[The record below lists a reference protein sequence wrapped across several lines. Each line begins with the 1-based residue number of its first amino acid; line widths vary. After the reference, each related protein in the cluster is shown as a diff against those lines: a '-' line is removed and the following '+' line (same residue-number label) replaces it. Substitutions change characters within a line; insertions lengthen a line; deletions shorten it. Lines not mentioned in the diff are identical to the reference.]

1 MLLTYFKRTIM
12 ILLYLK
18 TTVRNLLKNKWYSA
32 VNIFGLAIGLSG
44 FIIVLFYLN
53 FELSYDRWSPALE
66 KVYKVYLKQEGDIL
80 PQTPAPLA
88 SYLAEK
94 YPEVEAGTR
103 IQTAGEIEIL
113 LAANDKKIY
122 QKGMIMTDSLFLK
135 VFPYQ
140 LVKGNPATVLNPP
153 NAVVLS
159 EELSRKFFGDADP
172 IGKTLR
178 AYNALDGVVT
188 GVFKEP
194 EGPSHLIAKIIMRD
208 PYEIENKFWT
218 NYSYQ
223 TYLRFRQ
230 PVREGKMEDDIN
242 RLYYNERIKQ
252 GTQLY
257 EAYKQ
262 TGQATALFTDAVPN
276 IHNFPEQ
283 GFSNFKTVA
292 VLMVLAV
299 LLLIAGSINFSNL
312 SIARSI
318 ARAKEIGVR
327 KVLGSGKGQLIW
339 QFMSETFFQCVLSLL
354 IAVVLVAM
362 VLPYLNR
369 KFDLTLSFGRQDQ
382 PQLMVLQVMA
392 CLLLVTLLSG
402 LYPSFVLT
410 RFKMSKVLKGDYSTG
425 QKGVFFRNVLIVLQF
440 MVAAFFIIAVVV
452 ISSQMHYMKSREK
465 GFSDAQVLRIQAGQ
479 TTRDAN
485 FETVRSKLLSIP
497 GIRYVAKTTS
507 VPGDAGLLADT
518 TLFSF
523 KYEGKL
529 FRAASEKVSTDYF
542 KALDITLV
550 KGRAF
555 TDAYSDQHTR
565 SAVINETAA
574 RNLNI
579 TNPNGQIIYFPN
591 CDTVP
596 VQVIGVVR
604 DIHALGFETK
614 VQPVIYTVGNNAC
627 MFQSGG
633 ALLVKMDG
641 GALQSGVAGI
651 EEAWRTIEP
660 DLPIRY
666 SFLDDNFRRL
676 FLSYNRLQQVILW
689 FAGVAILISVMG
701 LFALTAYLAKQ
712 RTREV
717 GVRKVLGASVTQLAA
732 MLGKEFLYL
741 VLLAIL
747 ITTPLAWWAVDNWL
761 QTFAY
766 RVDISWWMFTAA
778 AGVLILIA
786 LITIGAQVMKSAIAN
801 PVTALRSE

>member
-1 MLLTYFKRTIM
+1 MIRIYFKTTI
-12 ILLYLK
+12 
-18 TTVRNLLKNKWYSA
+18 RNLLKNKTYSA
-32 VNIFGLAIGLSG
+32 VNILGLAVGLAG
-44 FIIVLFYLN
+44 FILVLLYLN
-53 FELSYDRWSPALE
+53 FELSYDKWNPALE

-88 SYLAEK
+88 SFLAEK

-103 IQTAGEIEIL
+103 IQSAGEIEIL

-122 QKGMIMTDSLFLK
+122 QKGMVMSDSLFLK

-140 LVKGNPATVLNPP
+140 LVKGNPATVLNSP

-159 EELSRKFFGDADP
+159 EELSRKLFGDADP
-172 IGKTLR
+172 IGKPLR
-178 AYNALDGVVT
+178 AYNAIDGVIT

-194 EGPSHLIAKIIMRD
+194 ETPSHLVAKLIMRD
-208 PYEIENKFWT
+208 PYEVQNKFWT

-230 PVREGKMEDDIN
+230 RVQEGSMEDIIN
-242 RLYYNERIKQ
+242 RLYYNERIKK
-252 GTQLY
+252 GSESY
-257 EAYKQ
+257 EAYRKADP
-262 TGQATALFTDAVPN
+262 ATALFTDAVPH
-276 IHNFPEQ
+276 IHNFPEH

-292 VLMVLAV
+292 VLVILAI

-327 KVLGSGKGQLIW
+327 KVLGSGRGQLIG
-339 QFMSETFFQCVLSLL
+339 QFMTETFFQCMLSLS
-354 IAVVLVAM
+354 IAFVLVAL

-369 KFDLTLSFGRQDQ
+369 KFELSLGFGQQ
-382 PQLMVLQVMA
+382 NEPQLMIFQVLA
-392 CLLLVTLLSG
+392 CLVLVALLSG

-410 RFKMSKVLKGDYSTG
+410 RFKMAKVLKGDYSTG

-440 MVAAFFIIAVVV
+440 MVAAFFIITVII
-452 ISSQMHYMKSREK
+452 ISSQMQYMKSREK
-465 GFSDAQVLRIQAGQ
+465 GFSDAQVLRIQAAQ
-479 TTRDAN
+479 KTRDAG
-485 FETVRSKLLSIP
+485 FETVRAKLLSLP

-518 TLFSF
+518 ASFSF

-529 FRAASEKVSTDYF
+529 FRAVSEKISADYF
-542 KALDITLV
+542 KTLGIEVV

-555 TDAYSDQHTR
+555 SDAYSDQHTR
-565 SAVINETAA
+565 TAVINETAA
-574 RNLNI
+574 RSMNI
-579 TNPNGQIIYFPN
+579 TNPMGQVIYFPE

-596 VQVIGVVR
+596 VQVIGVVK
-604 DIHALGFETK
+604 DIHILGFETM
-614 VQPVIYTVGNNAC
+614 VQPVIYTIGNNAC

-633 ALLVKMDG
+633 ALLVKLG
-641 GALQSGVAGI
+641 GEDLQSQVAGI
-651 EEAWRTIEP
+651 EETWKTIEP
-660 DLPIRY
+660 DSPIRY
-666 SFLDDNFRRL
+666 SFLDDNFQRL
-676 FLSYNRLQQVILW
+676 FVSYNRLQQVIMW

-712 RTREV
+712 RTKEI
-717 GVRKVLGASVTQLAA
+717 GMRKVLGASVTQLAT
-732 MLGKEFLYL
+732 MLGKEFVYL
-741 VLLAIL
+741 ILLAIS
-747 ITTPLAWWAVDNWL
+747 ITIPLAWWAMDNWL

-766 RVDISWWMFTAA
+766 RIHISWWMFAGAA
-778 AGVLILIA
+778 AVLVLIA
-786 LITIGAQVMKSAIAN
+786 LLTIGAQVVKAAVAN